1 MQTLHLSAVLS
12 PEDGGYA
19 ALCPELDIAS
29 QGESIDEAVANLKE
43 AVEGFLDVASQNEI
57 DSRLKKPSLFT
68 HFEVTR
74 A

>member
-1 MQTLHLSAVLS
+1 L
-12 PEDGGYA
+12 E
-19 ALCPELDIAS
+19 
-29 QGESIDEAVANLKE
+29 
-43 AVEGFLDVASQNEI
+43 VASQNEI

>member
-1 MQTLHLSAVLS
+1 MLR
-12 PEDGGYA
+12 
-19 ALCPELDIAS
+19 CPELDIAS
-29 QGESIDEAVANLKE
+29 QGESIDQAVANLKE

-57 DSRLKKPSLFT
+57 EGRLKKPSLFT